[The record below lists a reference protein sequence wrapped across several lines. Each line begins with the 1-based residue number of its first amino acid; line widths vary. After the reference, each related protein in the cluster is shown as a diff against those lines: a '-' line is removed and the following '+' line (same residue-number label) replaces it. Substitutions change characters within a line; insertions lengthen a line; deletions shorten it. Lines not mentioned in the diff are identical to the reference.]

1 MHSISL
7 PFNNEQFYIQFNS
20 ENVCVINSF
29 RVIKGSDMKR
39 LLRIVRMASFNRGI
53 SYARKIESWVREW
66 KAHNILYKFNIKRKS
81 TKNVDLNENENIFR
95 RIGYFILSLFY
106 WK

>member
-1 MHSISL
+1 MYNISL
-7 PFNNEQFYIQFNS
+7 PLNNKRVYVQFDRNS
-20 ENVCVINSF
+20 IHIANSF
-29 RVIKGSDMKR
+29 SITKSSEMKR
-39 LLRIVRMASFNRGI
+39 ILGLIGIAAFNRNI
-53 SYARKIESWVREW
+53 SYSRSQGSFIREW

-81 TKNVDLNENENIFR
+81 TKSVDLNENENIFR